1 MEINMKRSYGEKVF
15 NVFNI
20 IIVSTIAFSCVYPMI
35 YVIFASFS
43 EPAKLSQH
51 SGMLYKTLGF
61 TLEGYRLVLKNP
73 DIMVGYLNTI
83 FYVVAGTALN
93 ITLTTVSAYVL
104 SRKAYWIGK
113 LMFMVTFTMFFSGG
127 IVPLYLTVKSLG
139 LSGTRFAV
147 ILPTAMSTWN
157 LIVMRTSFQAVP
169 ISLEEAARI
178 DGAKDLTIL
187 TRIFIPVCG
196 PIIAVM
202 ILFYGVGHW
211 NAWFNAMVYLRKR
224 TMYPLQL
231 FLREILISNISDS
244 MVMLEDVDP
253 TANTDTY
260 RQLVQYC
267 TIVISTVPI
276 LCLYPFLQKY
286 FVKGVMIGALKG

>member
-1 MEINMKRSYGEKVF
+1 MKRSYGEKVF